1 MIRYLEKEEK
11 GRCRGLW
18 QEAFPEDSEGFL
30 EYYFKWKTRDNQI
43 LVKEDE
49 TGRILSMAHLNPYQV
64 MVRGRVWELDYIV
77 GVATAKDS
85 RHQGHMRDI
94 LGKMLLDMH
103 EAGMPFCYLM
113 PASEAIYLL
122 GFRFVF
128 DQPLWQMKEG
138 LPEGAGP
145 KEIPL
150 AEAHSLASWINRWL
164 KQRFQVYALRDEKYM
179 ERLEAELDS
188 ENGRVFGWYDKQG
201 ELKASGLLG
210 NGKGGAEVS
219 LFCGTGL
226 GGTGRR
232 GSNPGGGALQTGPA
246 DESPD
251 GAVGTGCNCASVRPA
266 IMARI
271 TDAARMM
278 EAVSLNEEAPCDHIE
293 ALLRIRDELIPGNR
307 GLWRWKLD
315 AHGSRL
321 MREPAGPAGEPLFST
336 EVLDID
342 AAVLAPWLFGYDTLE
357 HLMKKMEKSR
367 RLVVQ
372 VCTAPWEFVSGRDCI
387 ERV

>member
-201 ELKASGLLG
+201 ELKALQ
-210 NGKGGAEVS
+210 A
-219 LFCGTGL
+219 FWGTGKEEQRFL
-226 GGTGRR
+226 Y
-232 GSNPGGGALQTGPA
+232 SV
-246 DESPD
+246 EPD
-251 GAVGTGCNCASVRPA
+251 WV
-266 IMARI
+266 
-271 TDAARMM
+271 
-278 EAVSLNEEAPCDHIE
+278 
-293 ALLRIRDELIPGNR
+293 
-307 GLWRWKLD
+307 
-315 AHGSRL
+315 
-321 MREPAGPAGEPLFST
+321 EPAGEGAIPAAELCRPVRLMNRRMGQLGQAVIAPLSA
-336 EVLDID
+336 LQSWQG
-342 AAVLAPWLFGYDTLE
+342 LRMRPG
-357 HLMKKMEKSR
+357 
-367 RLVVQ
+367 
-372 VCTAPWEFVSGRDCI
+372 
-387 ERV
+387 